1 MQQILVNIAAVAA
14 ALYLARLFYRSF
26 TASRRSEKAGCNSC
40 GSCGAAQKEAPAGQ
54 GISPT
59 DVHR

>member
-26 TASRRSEKAGCNSC
+26 TASRRSKQTGCNSC
-40 GSCGAAQKEAPAGQ
+40 GACEAAKKDAPAGM

>member
-1 MQQILVNIAAVAA
+1 MQQILVNVVALAAAV
-14 ALYLARLFYRSF
+14 YLARLFYRSF
-26 TASRRSEKAGCNSC
+26 TASRRSKQAGCNSC
-40 GSCGAAQKEAPAGQ
+40 GNCGAAEKDALAGK